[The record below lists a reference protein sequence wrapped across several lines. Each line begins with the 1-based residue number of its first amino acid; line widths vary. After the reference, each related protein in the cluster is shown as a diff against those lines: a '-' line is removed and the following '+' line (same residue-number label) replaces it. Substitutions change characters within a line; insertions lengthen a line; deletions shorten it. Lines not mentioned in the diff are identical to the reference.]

1 VNKIRLSF
9 AAAVVGVLLPMAA
22 VQPALADVASPTPL
36 SSIIPAPLQRFT
48 VEIDGVTVGGVHAA
62 VTAAFL
68 AWYTAHPDRVVAFL
82 QFLQDYPV
90 VASYF
95 YAWASANPDQVAAL
109 YNALAQAP

>member
-1 VNKIRLSF
+1 VKKIRLSF
-9 AAAVVGVLLPMAA
+9 AAAVVAVLVPMAA

-36 SSIIPAPLQRFT
+36 SSIIPAPLQGFT
-48 VEIDGVTVGGVHAA
+48 LEVNGVTIGGVHAA
-62 VTAAFL
+62 VTVAFL

-82 QFLQDYPV
+82 QFLRDNPV
-90 VASYF
+90 AASYF